1 MPAREP
7 HAPRGPG
14 HRSTSPDAQPQHSP
28 RSSVHQI
35 LEVLRQAPDSH
46 VSGASLASR
55 LGISRTSVWKHI
67 QALRSK
73 GYHIDT
79 HPRRGYRLT
88 AAPNLLLPEELLPR
102 LHTRSLGRAYHHL
115 AQTTSTND
123 QAMAMALRGAPHGTL
138 VVAEEQTHGRGRLQR
153 AWESSAHHGIYLSL
167 LLRGP
172 FSFERAP
179 QVTMVSALT
188 LTRLIRNDWGLESWT
203 KWPNDV
209 LIRGRKVAG
218 ILTEAKSDQDRVH
231 FLVMGVGINVNHG
244 AGDLGGP
251 FRYPAT
257 SLAMELGHGLSRTEF
272 LAAYLDS
279 FEEDFTRWEREGFD
293 SFSKEWESMSWILNR
308 TITLKGAHA
317 VLSGKVVGFSSE
329 GALRLLQHD
338 GGETLVWAGDV
349 VHVEGIT

>member
-1 MPAREP
+1 MVSREP
-7 HAPRGPG
+7 NSPIGPD
-14 HRSTSPDAQPQHSP
+14 HPSLPTDAQPTPSP
-28 RSSVHQI
+28 SASVLQI
-35 LEVLRQAPDSH
+35 LEILRQAPESH

-67 QALRSK
+67 HALRTK

-88 AAPNLLLPEELLPR
+88 AAPNLLLPEQLLPR

-115 AQTTSTND
+115 SRTTSTND
-123 QAMAMALRGAPHGTL
+123 QAMALALQGAPHGTL
-138 VVAEEQTHGRGRLQR
+138 VVAEEQTHGRGRLER
-153 AWESSAHHGIYLSL
+153 PWTSSPHHGIYLSL

-188 LTRLIRNDWGLESWT
+188 LTRLLRNNWGLDAWT

-218 ILTEAKSDQDRVH
+218 ILTEAKSDQDQVH
-231 FLVMGVGINVNHG
+231 FLVMGVGINVNHRP
-244 AGDLGGP
+244 GDLAGP

-257 SLAMELGHGLSRTEF
+257 SLAMELGHALRRTEF

-279 FEEDFTRWEREGFD
+279 FEEDFRRWSREGFD
-293 SFSKEWESMSWILNR
+293 VFSKEWESTSWILNR
-308 TITLKGAHA
+308 TITLKGPHA
-317 VLSGKVVGFSSE
+317 DLSGKVVGFSSG

-338 GGETLVWAGDV
+338 GTEALVWAGDV
-349 VHVEGIT
+349 VRVEGVT